1 MLDTRSCPLFGM
13 PEQDAQQGGRGRG
26 TFISELSTMMA
37 PPGVMRLWSISCARR
52 RLRISI
58 AMWSHTMQTAM
69 CQSTSHLQV
78 PRHSFLLTLLTLF

>member
-1 MLDTRSCPLFGM
+1 M

-52 RLRISI
+52 WLCISM
-58 AMWSHTMQTAM
+58 AMWSHTMQMAI

-78 PRHSFLLTLLTLF
+78 PRQFFLQTLLTLF